1 MECRKQN
8 GHSKRKSP
16 RTGERMGARKGFGK
30 LFFDFFSRNFFFSF
44 SERKG
49 IFSVWGWEN
58 GDFGMEWMARRGR
71 WIAVGKG
78 IKASEWEGKMDWG
91 AVLGGDE
98 FD

>member
-1 MECRKQN
+1 
-8 GHSKRKSP
+8 
-16 RTGERMGARKGFGK
+16 MGARKGFGK
-30 LFFDFFSRNFFFSF
+30 LFLNFFSRIFFFSF
-44 SERKG
+44 SKR
-49 IFSVWGWEN
+49 N
-58 GDFGMEWMARRGR
+58 GDFFGLGLGKWGFWDGMDGGEER